1 VTLAIEAPL
10 LPVEDAVRVRVE
22 ETVALF
28 DGETQDREGGVE
40 LDVDDAEGMK
50 VAIAPVNVW
59 LTVADALAAME
70 PVEDCT

>member
-40 LDVDDAEGMK
+40 LDVD
-50 VAIAPVNVW
+50 
-59 LTVADALAAME
+59 ALNAANIMAYFWALLVVMAAVYE
-70 PVEDCT
+70 AVLETI